1 MSGVEIERDAF
12 RRSTGTIQWSN
23 TDSWRNMRIRIFVA
37 LAAFILGTGGI
48 IAGQAVPPAQGGRG
62 GRGAQD
68 TLVSPEVHPDRT
80 VTFRIR
86 FPQATTVTLTG
97 DWLATPATP
106 TGGMM
111 PMTKD
116 AEGIWS
122 VTSEPLEPTVHLYFF
137 TVDGQAIADPINPRM
152 KLRVRT
158 SASLVEVPG
167 SPVPLWQVRDIPHGS
182 MDWNLHHSAAY
193 NDTHEF
199 LVYLPPGYFQSTARY
214 PVLYLVHGA
223 GDTAMGWGTAGAA
236 NLILDSLIAE
246 KKAVP
251 MIVVMP
257 FNGSN
262 NPATAGGGGRGAGP
276 SAGSGQAGAPA
287 VSPFEEYMLKDLIP
301 YVDAKYRVAPGRDNR
316 AMAGLSAGGAATY
329 NIGLKHLELFSAFGL
344 FSAAGGGGA
353 DFATRY
359 PQLAANAKETNGK
372 IHVFWIGCGTEDP
385 LDAGAKTLDAE
396 LTRLQIVHTYMDR
409 AGGHVWPVWR
419 WTLSEFAPR
428 LFQKR

>member
-1 MSGVEIERDAF
+1 VTALMACVLGIAQIAAAQAPAPA
-12 RRSTGTIQWSN
+12 TG
-23 TDSWRNMRIRIFVA
+23 A
-37 LAAFILGTGGI
+37 
-48 IAGQAVPPAQGGRG
+48 RG
-62 GRGAQD
+62 GRGQTPD

-80 VTFRIR
+80 VTFRVR
-86 FPQATTVTLTG
+86 APQASTVTLTG
-97 DWLATPATP
+97 DLLATPASP
-106 TGGMM
+106 TGGSL
-111 PMTKD
+111 PLTKD
-116 AEGIWS
+116 AAGVWS
-122 VTSEPLEPTVHLYFF
+122 ITSDPLEATIHLYFF
-137 TVDGQAIADPINPRM
+137 TVDGMTIADPINPKL

-167 SPVPLWQVRDIPHGS
+167 SPVPPWQVRDIPHGS
-182 MDWNLHHSAAY
+182 VDWNVHHAAAY

-199 LVYLPPGYFQSTARY
+199 LVYLPPGYFQSKARY

-223 GDTAMGWGTAGAA
+223 GDTALGWTTAGAT
-236 NLILDSLIAE
+236 NLILDSLIAD

-262 NPATAGGGGRGAGP
+262 NPAPPAGGGRGAGGP
-276 SAGSGQAGAPA
+276 GAA
-287 VSPFEEYMLKDLIP
+287 SPFEDYMLKELIP
-301 YVDAKYRVAPGRDNR
+301 YVDAKYRVAPGRQNR

-329 NIGLKHLELFSAFGL
+329 NVGLKHLELFSSFGL

-359 PQLAANAKETNGK
+359 PQLAADPKSTNSK
-372 IHVFWIGCGTEDP
+372 ITVFWIGCGTEDP

-396 LTRLQIVHTYMDR
+396 LTKLQITHTYADR

-419 WTLSEFAPR
+419 WALTELAPL
-428 LFQKR
+428 LFQQKR

>member
-1 MSGVEIERDAF
+1 M
-12 RRSTGTIQWSN
+12 Q
-23 TDSWRNMRIRIFVA
+23 IRT
-37 LAAFILGTGGI
+37 LAALVVFVLGAGGI
-48 IAGQAVPPAQGGRG
+48 VAGQAGPPAQGGRG
-62 GRGAQD
+62 RGAQD
-68 TLVSPEVHPDRT
+68 TLASPEVHPDRT

-106 TGGMM
+106 TGGTV

-116 AEGIWS
+116 AAGVWS

-167 SPVPLWQVRDIPHGS
+167 SPVPPWQVRDVPHGS
-182 MDWNLHHSAAY
+182 MDWNVQHSTAY

-199 LVYLPPGYFQSTARY
+199 LVYLPPGYFQGRARY

-262 NPATAGGGGRGAGP
+262 NPATAGGGGRGAG
-276 SAGSGQAGAPA
+276 GAPA
-287 VSPFEEYMLKDLIP
+287 VSPFEQYMLKDLIP
-301 YVDAKYRVAPGRDNR
+301 YVDAKYRVRPGRESR

-329 NIGLKHLELFSAFGL
+329 NVGLKHLELFSAFGL

-359 PQLAANAKETNGK
+359 PQLAANAKDANARIK
-372 IHVFWIGCGTEDP
+372 VFWIGCGTEDP

-396 LTRLQIVHTYMDR
+396 LTRLQIVHTYMNR

-419 WTLSEFAPR
+419 WALSAFAPR
-428 LFQKR
+428 LFQK

>member
-1 MSGVEIERDAF
+1 MTTRLVTA
-12 RRSTGTIQWSN
+12 
-23 TDSWRNMRIRIFVA
+23 V
-37 LAAFILGTGGI
+37 LACVLGTVGI
-48 IAGQAVPPAQGGRG
+48 TAGQARPAAQGGRGG

-68 TLVSPEVHPDRT
+68 TLVSPEVHADRT
-80 VTFRIR
+80 VTLRLR
-86 FPQATTVTLTG
+86 FPQASTVTLTG
-97 DWLATPATP
+97 DWLATPTTP
-106 TGGMM
+106 TGGAV

-116 AEGIWS
+116 ADGVWS
-122 VTSEPLEPTVHLYFF
+122 VTSEPLELTVHLYFF
-137 TVDGQAIADPINPRM
+137 TVDGQAIADPINPKM

-167 SPVPLWQVRDIPHGS
+167 SPVPPWQVRDIPHGS
-182 MDWNLHHSAAY
+182 MDWNVHHSTAY

-199 LVYLPPGYFQSTARY
+199 LVYLPPGYFQGAARY

-223 GDTAMGWGTAGAA
+223 GDTALGWGTAGAA

-246 KKAVP
+246 KRAAP

-262 NPATAGGGGRGAGP
+262 NPAVPNGGGRGAG
-276 SAGSGQAGAPA
+276 GAPA
-287 VSPFEEYMLKDLIP
+287 PSPFEDYMLKDLIP
-301 YVDAKYRVAPGRDNR
+301 YVDAKYRVAPGRENR

-359 PQLAANAKETNGK
+359 PDLAKDPKGTNAK
-372 IHVFWIGCGTEDP
+372 ISVFWIGCGTADP
-385 LDAGAKTLDAE
+385 LDEGAKTLDAE
-396 LTRLQIVHTYMDR
+396 LTKLQIVHTYLDR
-409 AGGHVWPVWR
+409 PGGHVWPVWR
-419 WTLSEFAPR
+419 WALSEFAPR
-428 LFQKR
+428 LFQRP

>member
-1 MSGVEIERDAF
+1 M
-12 RRSTGTIQWSN
+12 Q
-23 TDSWRNMRIRIFVA
+23 IRIVPALVAFV
-37 LAAFILGTGGI
+37 LGTGGI
-48 IAGQAVPPAQGGRG
+48 VAGQAAPPAQGGRGG

-97 DWLATPATP
+97 DWLARPATP
-106 TGGMM
+106 TGGTL

-137 TVDGQAIADPINPRM
+137 TVDGQAIADPINPRV

-167 SPVPLWQVRDIPHGS
+167 SPAPPWQVRDVPHGS
-182 MDWNLHHSAAY
+182 MDWNLHHSTAY

-223 GDTAMGWGTAGAA
+223 GGHGDGMGNGRRREPDSRQPDRREESGA
-236 NLILDSLIAE
+236 DDRRH
-246 KKAVP
+246 AVQRQQQP
-251 MIVVMP
+251 DR
-257 FNGSN
+257 
-262 NPATAGGGGRGAGP
+262 GRRRARLLAARRR
-276 SAGSGQAGAPA
+276 SRRSKTN
-287 VSPFEEYMLKDLIP
+287 MLKDRFR
-301 YVDAKYRVAPGRDNR
+301 YVDAKYRVAPGRDIR

-359 PQLAANAKETNGK
+359 PQLAANAEG
-372 IHVFWIGCGTEDP
+372 HQREDP
-385 LDAGAKTLDAE
+385 RLVDRVRHRGSPRRWCENAG
-396 LTRLQIVHTYMDR
+396 RRV
-409 AGGHVWPVWR
+409 
-419 WTLSEFAPR
+419 
-428 LFQKR
+428 